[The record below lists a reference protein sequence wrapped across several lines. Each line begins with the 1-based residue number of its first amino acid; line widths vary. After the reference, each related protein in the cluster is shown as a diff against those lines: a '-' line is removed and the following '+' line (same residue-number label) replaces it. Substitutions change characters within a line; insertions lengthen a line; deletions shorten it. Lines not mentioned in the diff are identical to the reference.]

1 MSAFISRNRKLV
13 IVVIAI
19 AIAAIL
25 GLTGS
30 MFISAAHA
38 AVWEEGGVWWST
50 DHCTGGGGGGI
61 CTPIVVGCAMP
72 E

>member
-30 MFISAAHA
+30 MFVSSVHA
-38 AVWEEGGVWWST
+38 AQWEEGGVIWST
-50 DHCTGGGGGGI
+50 DHCTGGGGGGV
-61 CTPIVVGCAMP
+61 CTPIPIGCAAD
-72 E
+72 